1 MKKTSTVRPG
11 LLAAALCA
19 LLAAP
24 ALAQL
29 STTAN
34 GPYYAEPSW
43 SQKLTTNR
51 FVVLANWNGEAVLD
65 RETGLVWERSPDSFA
80 KGWTEAQ
87 LHCNTRTL
95 GGRMGWRTPSVQELA
110 SLLDPA
116 ILLPAPT
123 SLPEGH
129 PFLGDIVSSWS
140 ATTSASD
147 ANHVWRVRFF
157 DRQVGPIQKSSL
169 IPVWCVRGSSGAD
182 VQ

>member
-11 LLAAALCA
+11 LLVSALCA

-24 ALAQL
+24 ASAQL

-51 FVVLANWNGEAVLD
+51 FVVLANWNNEAVLD